1 MTALAAA
8 TARRFAARFVR
19 DETGATAIE
28 YSLLAAMMA
37 LACITAFTQLG
48 GAGGGIWGNVA
59 NKASVA
65 MK

>member
-1 MTALAAA
+1 MTASPAA
-8 TARRFAARFVR
+8 TVRHFATRFVR

-28 YSLLAAMMA
+28 YSLMAAMMA

-59 NKASVA
+59 NKASTA